1 MWGRSAATST
11 QWHAPIRSS
20 AQRWT
25 RSSCSRRT
33 CTDTSTTLG
42 SRSGTSRLGAGR
54 DLPGEQI
61 DACRARGIRTYVHY
75 CTTWDN
81 HLAENHP
88 EWLYTTKDRRSYLPR
103 SDETP
108 AWTALCL
115 GNEGFVTLMLD
126 HSREIL
132 ERYRPD
138 GIWYYMPMTNLDG
151 EFT

>member
-1 MWGRSAATST
+1 MGAICSDFDAVACANTLVGAAVDSIVLFAKDM
-11 QWHAPIRSS
+11 H
-20 AQRWT
+20 
-25 RSSCSRRT
+25 
-33 CTDTSTTLG
+33 G
-42 SRSGTSRLGAGR
+42 YFYYSRSGTSRLGAGR